1 MRSYDDSGQ
10 YSEYEITSVCGVS
23 GGKQPYLVTKQGGSS
38 ALEGV
43 KRGTTYVALSAID
56 VDGGL
61 VRENG
66 LTQYE
71 GSLVHRALHYRKAP
85 KRKSKR
91 TQSLGEQPTGMAAG
105 VLGVRRC
112 NRSVVCDAITVKG
125 EKITKSPAQ
134 LFATYDVKGPIK
146 GRTRRQRVRKNR
158 TLRVLGPV
166 QTPEREAAECIDATH
181 GNDMQTPA
189 TALATPSG
197 ARSDL
202 HIVYGLRTIESQ
214 VPQAEGKN
222 RSKDLDELE
231 DVIARAR
238 RVLNHTA
245 GVSRARPV
253 RATGTG
259 GNPRA
264 TPPRGNPLDDAI
276 EMRRGR
282 GEGGGDGSGHE
293 GSSSRFPRRGH
304 PR

>member
-1 MRSYDDSGQ
+1 M
-10 YSEYEITSVCGVS
+10 
-23 GGKQPYLVTKQGGSS
+23 
-38 ALEGV
+38 
-43 KRGTTYVALSAID
+43 
-56 VDGGL
+56 
-61 VRENG
+61 
-66 LTQYE
+66 
-71 GSLVHRALHYRKAP
+71 
-85 KRKSKR
+85 
-91 TQSLGEQPTGMAAG
+91 
-105 VLGVRRC
+105 
-112 NRSVVCDAITVKG
+112 
-125 EKITKSPAQ
+125 
-134 LFATYDVKGPIK
+134 
-146 GRTRRQRVRKNR
+146 
-158 TLRVLGPV
+158 LRPV

-181 GNDMQTPA
+181 GNDMQKPA
-189 TALATPSG
+189 KALAAPSD

-202 HIVYGLRTIESQ
+202 GIVYGLRTIEA
-214 VPQAEGKN
+214 PKAEGKN

-259 GNPRA
+259 GNPSA

>member
-1 MRSYDDSGQ
+1 M
-10 YSEYEITSVCGVS
+10 
-23 GGKQPYLVTKQGGSS
+23 
-38 ALEGV
+38 
-43 KRGTTYVALSAID
+43 
-56 VDGGL
+56 
-61 VRENG
+61 
-66 LTQYE
+66 
-71 GSLVHRALHYRKAP
+71 
-85 KRKSKR
+85 
-91 TQSLGEQPTGMAAG
+91 
-105 VLGVRRC
+105 
-112 NRSVVCDAITVKG
+112 
-125 EKITKSPAQ
+125 
-134 LFATYDVKGPIK
+134 
-146 GRTRRQRVRKNR
+146 
-158 TLRVLGPV
+158 LGPV

-189 TALATPSG
+189 KALATPSG

-202 HIVYGLRTIESQ
+202 HIAYGLRTIESQ